1 MVSIAQERVGKG
13 PTPPY
18 VASTLLVLSQSFSR
32 VCCLSLFPMGKSA
45 NKKNTKKRKLDDKA
59 HYCCMSA
66 SQRAAQYPGVMEA
79 RGDTM
84 WCIHCE
90 VPVQH
95 SHPNT
100 HIKSGKHQRKSNSP
114 SKPDF
119 GAAEGTPP
127 SSDATIEEPVH
138 TFASTSDRT
147 VIIDAINEDVIAAL
161 LGAGIPLEKIDH
173 PSFRGVLRTYTT
185 VEGCI
190 REASNLRKKANLQP
204 LYDTHL
210 AAIRRRLHRPRLK
223 YVPHAWLSFDE
234 RTDDFGNAIVDVI
247 LGVGRECFVIETA
260 TLECKGPNLGV
271 EHSELVSVL
280 VDTLGRLGISPQD
293 IGFFITDGASVVKA
307 AITAALPVF
316 LAAIQVI
323 CLAHTLNNC
332 AKAMLGA
339 AGFQMVSNF
348 YTSARSFVNAKLH
361 AARRRRWYAFLKARG
376 TVGH

>member
-1 MVSIAQERVGKG
+1 MDIKGKLACGINCTRKGRKRTNATISSIHIACVVTVIF
-13 PTPPY
+13 PC
-18 VASTLLVLSQSFSR
+18 LLSFF
-32 VCCLSLFPMGKSA
+32 VPDGKSA

-66 SQRAAQYPGVMEA
+66 SQRAARYPGVMEA

-95 SHPNT
+95 SHPNFANT

-138 TFASTSDRT
+138 TSASTSDRT
-147 VIIDAINEDVIAAL
+147 VIIDAINEDVMAAL

-173 PSFRGVLRTYTT
+173 PSFRGFLRKYTT

-234 RTDDFGNAIVDVI
+234 WTIA
-247 LGVGRECFVIETA
+247 A
-260 TLECKGPNLGV
+260 QGP
-271 EHSELVSVL
+271 
-280 VDTLGRLGISPQD
+280 
-293 IGFFITDGASVVKA
+293 A
-307 AITAALPVF
+307 
-316 LAAIQVI
+316 
-323 CLAHTLNNC
+323 LNNPGQHH
-332 AKAMLGA
+332 M
-339 AGFQMVSNF
+339 QMFTTADIPS
-348 YTSARSFVNAKLH
+348 T
-361 AARRRRWYAFLKARG
+361 
-376 TVGH
+376 TVDDEPCPENHQKNKKKQKNQK